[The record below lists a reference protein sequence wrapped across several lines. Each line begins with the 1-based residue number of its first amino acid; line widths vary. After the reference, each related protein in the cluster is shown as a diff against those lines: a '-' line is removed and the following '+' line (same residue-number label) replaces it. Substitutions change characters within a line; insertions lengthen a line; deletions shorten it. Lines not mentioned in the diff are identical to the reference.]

1 MTSNTDDVAYFKKV
15 IDILIEKYR
24 ADESQI
30 FVTGWSNGGYM
41 TYRLACEL
49 SDKIAG
55 GAPFVGS
62 FGWKKTEMGQCI
74 GTKIIHEEPLLFL
87 EEYILDTYTWDTEK
101 CSYEMWKNDLPEIY
115 SCEQE
120 KEVPLLII

>member
-1 MTSNTDDVAYFKKV
+1 M
-15 IDILIEKYR
+15 IDILIEKYKV
-24 ADESQI
+24 DESRI

-55 GAPFVGS
+55 GASFVGL
-62 FGWKKTEMGQCI
+62 FGQKKSTECV
-74 GTKIIHEEPLLFL
+74 GTKIEYEFL
-87 EEYILDTYTWDTEK
+87 EGEDWDNRYEWDTEK
-101 CSYEMWKNDLPEIY
+101 CPYEFWRDELPEIY
-115 SCEQE
+115 SCEQA

>member
-74 GTKIIHEEPLLFL
+74 GTKIIDEVPLFGFEE
-87 EEYILDTYTWDTEK
+87 DRYTWDTEK

-115 SCEQE
+115 SCEQV